1 MAHDLERVVL
11 LYILERIPQ
20 DLYSLRIGKQFP
32 PQAGDDGEEIGSS
45 GNIITAVIHT
55 GIIDGMGFG

>member
-1 MAHDLERVVL
+1 MAHDRERVVP
-11 LYILERIPQ
+11 LYIMERVPQ
-20 DLYSLRIGKQFP
+20 DLYSLRVGKQFP

-45 GNIITAVIHT
+45 GNIIATVIHT